1 MFQFIANKCLCWT
14 LIWTRK
20 MAKHQNLVCS
30 DSRVKMIVLI
40 SSMFDN
46 VKEWKPERNVLMW
59 YMDCVACLALD
70 RIVCFFEVMSCRRS
84 REPSNQSLIH
94 MLYMDHFD
102 WFVSLRD
109 RRRYSPVLYF
119 SWRIMI
125 DRCSM
130 ANCEKNI
137 PINSSNIY

>member
-59 YMDCVACLALD
+59 YMNCVHALHWIELCAFSKLCHVVD
-70 RIVCFFEVMSCRRS
+70 GHANHPISPSFVCYIWTILTDSSVYETADD
-84 REPSNQSLIH
+84 IA
-94 MLYMDHFD
+94 
-102 WFVSLRD
+102 
-109 RRRYSPVLYF
+109 LYF
-119 SWRIMI
+119 ISVGESWLIAALWQI
-125 DRCSM
+125 V
-130 ANCEKNI
+130 KKKY
-137 PINSSNIY
+137 PYQF